1 MTIAL
6 ILLATAAG
14 LLALA
19 MWWVRRQN
27 AAFGY
32 ASTGVQGVGTGCEIG
47 QRLLM
52 ASAVDT
58 GVGADTGPARG
69 DAGSGGGGSRPKR
82 RKPSGPSRRAFLRNS
97 MAIGWLG
104 VLGGFG
110 GASLAFLW
118 PSLRGGFGAVLDV
131 GNVDDIVATIREERR
146 PYEFPQG
153 RTYLVE
159 YDPALDPTG
168 EYAELTNG
176 APVMALYQVCV
187 HLGCKVPFCDQ
198 SQWFECPCHGS
209 KYNRWGEYRSGP
221 APRGLDRFSLQVED
235 GTVQVDTSQIIQIS
249 RQTSTLEQPPE
260 GPSCIGG

>member
-19 MWWVRRQN
+19 LWWIRRQN
-27 AAFGY
+27 EAFGY
-32 ASTGVQGVGTGCEIG
+32 ANTGAKRVGAGCEIG

-52 ASAVDT
+52 ASA
-58 GVGADTGPARG
+58 GEGGGGAGAG
-69 DAGSGGGGSRPKR
+69 GSGGGVRPKR

-110 GASLAFLW
+110 GATLAFLW
-118 PSLRGGFGAVLDV
+118 PSLRGGFGAVIDV
-131 GNVDDIVATIREERR
+131 ANVDDIVATIREEQR

-168 EYAELTNG
+168 EYAEITGG
-176 APVMALYQVCV
+176 APLMALYQVCV
-187 HLGCKVPFCDQ
+187 HLGCKVPFCEQ

-221 APRGLDRFSLQVED
+221 APRGLDRFAVEVED
-235 GTVQVDTSQIIQIS
+235 GTLRVDTSQIIEIS
-249 RQTSTLEQPPE
+249 RQTSALEQPPE
-260 GPSCIGG
+260 GPSCVDG